1 MELFLSTM
9 SQMAYL
15 FSFIALG
22 FILTKVGALPR
33 DSAKV
38 VSKLENNL
46 LLPAMVMNTFTR
58 HFTVE
63 TLATAGKSLLYSAV
77 VLLIAIGISLILTRF
92 LTCDGYL
99 RKIYTFGLSF
109 SNFGFMGYAVVNAL
123 FPEIYFE
130 YVLFTLPLWMGIYV
144 WGTPVLLIADGNQKG
159 IRAGL
164 KNFINPMF
172 ICMIIGMIFGLTGVM
187 GSMDATGESFV
198 AHSAVKWFMDVI
210 AAAEKCMS
218 PLAMLLTGITLAF
231 IDLKKTFTCASI
243 YVVSAIR
250 LLVFPVLFMIV
261 AKLFGFDNGTL
272 FLCALCTLAMP
283 LGLSTIVVPAA
294 YGKDT
299 SQAAGM
305 ALISH
310 ALSCITIPVIFSLIV
325 KSVP

>member
-1 MELFLSTM
+1 MQLFLSTM

-22 FILTKVGALPR
+22 FILTKIGALPK

-38 VSKLENNL
+38 ISKLENNL
-46 LLPAMVMNTFTR
+46 LLPAMVLNTFTQR
-58 HFTVE
+58 FTVK
-63 TLATAGKSLLYSAV
+63 TLSTAGKTLLYSGA
-77 VLLIAIGISLILTRF
+77 VLLVAIAISLVLTRILTK
-92 LTCDGYL
+92 DGYL
-99 RKIYTFGLSF
+99 RKIYTYGLSF

-130 YVLFTLPLWMGIYV
+130 YVLFTLPLWTGIYV
-144 WGTPVLLIADGNQKG
+144 WGTPELLIADANKK
-159 IRAGL
+159 GL
-164 KNFINPMF
+164 KARLMNFVNPMF
-172 ICMIIGMIFGLTGVM
+172 ICMIVGMVFGLTGVM
-187 GSMDATGESFV
+187 GSMDATGETFV
-198 AHSAVKWFMDVI
+198 AHGAVTWFMDVI

-231 IDLKKTFTCASI
+231 IDLKKTFTTVSI
-243 YVVSAIR
+243 YVVSAFR
-250 LLVFPVLFMIV
+250 LLVFPGVFILV
-261 AKLFGFDNGTL
+261 AKLLGFGEGTL

-294 YGKDT
+294 YGRDT

-310 ALSCITIPVIFSLIV
+310 ALSCITIPIIFSLI
-325 KSVP
+325 

>member
-1 MELFLSTM
+1 MQLFLSTM

-22 FILTKVGALPR
+22 FILTKIGALPK

-38 VSKLENNL
+38 ISKLENNL
-46 LLPAMVMNTFTR
+46 LLPAMVLNTFTQR
-58 HFTVE
+58 FTVK
-63 TLATAGKSLLYSAV
+63 TLSTAGKTLLYSGA
-77 VLLIAIGISLILTRF
+77 VLLVAIGISLVLTRILTK
-92 LTCDGYL
+92 DGYL
-99 RKIYTFGLSF
+99 RKIYTYGLAF

-130 YVLFTLPLWMGIYV
+130 YVLFTLPLWTGIYV
-144 WGTPVLLIADGNQKG
+144 WGTPELLIADANKK
-159 IRAGL
+159 GL
-164 KNFINPMF
+164 KARLMNFVNPMF

-187 GSMDATGESFV
+187 GSMDAAGETFV
-198 AHSAVKWFMDVI
+198 AHGAVKWFMDVI

-231 IDLKKTFTCASI
+231 IDLKKTFTTVSI
-243 YVVSAIR
+243 YVVSAFR
-250 LLVFPVLFMIV
+250 LLVFPGAFILL
-261 AKLFGFDNGTL
+261 AKLFGFAEGTL

-294 YGKDT
+294 YGRDT

-310 ALSCITIPVIFSLIV
+310 ALSCITIPIIFSLI
-325 KSVP
+325 

>member
-1 MELFLSTM
+1 MQLFLSTM

-22 FILTKVGALPR
+22 FILTKIGGLPK

-38 VSKLENNL
+38 ISKLENNL
-46 LLPAMVMNTFTR
+46 LLPAMVLNTFTQR
-58 HFTVE
+58 FTVE
-63 TLATAGKSLLYSAV
+63 TLSTAGKTLVYSLV
-77 VLLIAIGISLILTRF
+77 VLLIAICASLILTRI
-92 LTCDGYL
+92 LTKDGYL
-99 RKIYTFGLSF
+99 RKIYTYGLSF

-130 YVLFTLPLWMGIYV
+130 YVLFTLPLWTGIYV
-144 WGTPVLLIADGNQKG
+144 WGTPELLIADANKK
-159 IRAGL
+159 GL
-164 KNFINPMF
+164 KARLMNFVNPMF
-172 ICMIIGMIFGLTGVM
+172 ICMIIGMVFGLTGIM
-187 GSMDATGESFV
+187 GSMDAAGETFV
-198 AHSAVKWFMDVI
+198 AHGSVKWFMDVI

-231 IDLKKTFTCASI
+231 IDLKKTFTTLSI
-243 YVVSAIR
+243 YLVSVLR
-250 LLVFPVLFMIV
+250 LLVFPGIFILLG
-261 AKLFGFDNGTL
+261 KLCGFADGTL

-294 YGKDT
+294 YGRDT

-310 ALSCITIPVIFSLIV
+310 ALSCITIPIIFSLI
-325 KSVP
+325 

>member
-1 MELFLSTM
+1 MQLFLSTM

-22 FILTKVGALPR
+22 FILTKIGALPK

-38 VSKLENNL
+38 ISKLENNL
-46 LLPAMVMNTFTR
+46 LLPAMVLNTFTQR
-58 HFTVE
+58 FTVK
-63 TLATAGKSLLYSAV
+63 TLSTAGKTLLYSGA
-77 VLLIAIGISLILTRF
+77 VLLVAIGISLVLTRILTK
-92 LTCDGYL
+92 DGYL
-99 RKIYTFGLSF
+99 RKIYTYGLAF

-130 YVLFTLPLWMGIYV
+130 YVLFTLPLWTGIYV
-144 WGTPVLLIADGNQKG
+144 WGTPELLIADANKK
-159 IRAGL
+159 GL
-164 KNFINPMF
+164 KARLMNFVNPMF

-187 GSMDATGESFV
+187 GSMDAAGETFV
-198 AHSAVKWFMDVI
+198 AHGTVKWFMDVI

-231 IDLKKTFTCASI
+231 IDLKKTFTTVSI
-243 YVVSAIR
+243 YVVSAFR
-250 LLVFPVLFMIV
+250 LLVFPGAFILL
-261 AKLFGFDNGTL
+261 AKLFGFAEGTL

-294 YGKDT
+294 YGRDT

-310 ALSCITIPVIFSLIV
+310 ALSCITIPIIFSLI
-325 KSVP
+325 

>member
-1 MELFLSTM
+1 MQLFLSTM

-22 FILTKVGALPR
+22 FILTKIGALPK

-38 VSKLENNL
+38 ISKLENNL
-46 LLPAMVMNTFTR
+46 LLPAMVLNTFTQR
-58 HFTVE
+58 FTVK
-63 TLATAGKSLLYSAV
+63 TLSTAGKTLLYSGA
-77 VLLIAIGISLILTRF
+77 VLLVAIGISLVLTRILTK
-92 LTCDGYL
+92 DGYL
-99 RKIYTFGLSF
+99 RKIYTYGLAF

-130 YVLFTLPLWMGIYV
+130 YVLFTLPLWTGIYV
-144 WGTPVLLIADGNQKG
+144 WGTPELLIADANKK
-159 IRAGL
+159 GL
-164 KNFINPMF
+164 KARLMNFVNPMF

-187 GSMDATGESFV
+187 GSMDAAGETFV
-198 AHSAVKWFMDVI
+198 AHGAVKWFMDVI

-231 IDLKKTFTCASI
+231 IDLKKTFTTVSI
-243 YVVSAIR
+243 YVVSAFR
-250 LLVFPVLFMIV
+250 LLVFPGVFILL
-261 AKLFGFDNGTL
+261 AKLFGFGEGTL

-294 YGKDT
+294 YGRDT

-310 ALSCITIPVIFSLIV
+310 ALSCITIPIIFSLI
-325 KSVP
+325 

>member
-1 MELFLSTM
+1 MNLFLSTM

-22 FILTKVGALPR
+22 FVLTKIGALPK

-38 VSKLENNL
+38 ISKLENNL
-46 LLPAMVMNTFTR
+46 LLPAMVLNTFTQR
-58 HFTVE
+58 FTVQ
-63 TLATAGKSLLYSAV
+63 TLSTAGKILIYSLV
-77 VLLIAIGISLILTRF
+77 VLLIAICVTLVLSRF
-92 LTCDGYL
+92 LTRDGYL
-99 RKIYTFGLSF
+99 RKIYTYGLCF

-130 YVLFTLPLWMGIYV
+130 YVLFTLPLWTGIYV
-144 WGTPVLLIADGNQKG
+144 WGTPELLIADAEKKG
-159 IRAGL
+159 VKDRL
-164 KNFINPMF
+164 KNFVNPMF
-172 ICMIIGMIFGLTGVM
+172 ICMIIGMIFGLTGLM
-187 GSMDATGESFV
+187 GSMNEVDDTFV
-198 AHSAVKWFMDVI
+198 AHGAVKWFMDVI

-231 IDLKKTFTCASI
+231 VDLKKTFTTVSI
-243 YVVSAIR
+243 YVVSLIR
-250 LLVFPVLFMIV
+250 LLVFPGAFL
-261 AKLFGFDNGTL
+261 LLGNLCGFAEGTL

-294 YGKDT
+294 YGRDT

-310 ALSCITIPVIFSLIV
+310 ALSCITIPIIFSFV
-325 KSVP
+325 

>member
-1 MELFLSTM
+1 MQLFLSTM

-22 FILTKVGALPR
+22 FILTKIGALPK

-38 VSKLENNL
+38 ISKLENNL
-46 LLPAMVMNTFTR
+46 LLPAMVLNTFTQR
-58 HFTVE
+58 FTVK
-63 TLATAGKSLLYSAV
+63 TLSTAGKTLLYSGA
-77 VLLIAIGISLILTRF
+77 VLLVAIGISLVLTRILTK
-92 LTCDGYL
+92 DGYL
-99 RKIYTFGLSF
+99 RKIYTYGLAF

-123 FPEIYFE
+123 FPDIYFE
-130 YVLFTLPLWMGIYV
+130 YVLFTLPLWTGIYV
-144 WGTPVLLIADGNQKG
+144 WGTPELLIADANKK
-159 IRAGL
+159 GL
-164 KNFINPMF
+164 KARLMNFVNPMF

-187 GSMDATGESFV
+187 GSMDAAGETFV
-198 AHSAVKWFMDVI
+198 AHGAVKWFMDVI

-231 IDLKKTFTCASI
+231 IDLKKTFTTVSI
-243 YVVSAIR
+243 YVVSAFR
-250 LLVFPVLFMIV
+250 LLVFPGIFILLG
-261 AKLFGFDNGTL
+261 KLFGFAEGTL

-294 YGKDT
+294 YGRDT

-310 ALSCITIPVIFSLIV
+310 ALSCITIPIIFSLI
-325 KSVP
+325 